1 MHAWIRT
8 AIFLLVCLP
17 VASPDHAQAVD
28 VAFWTPYRVDA
39 DTYGLFP
46 LDRKDLT
53 DTQGSAT
60 FQSIETVGEVAFETQ
75 GKFGG
80 AIRLDGRGAI
90 RGAGQDLCRRAPG
103 GRGLGQTRPLSCQGS
118 LCGLPSRHGGAGKT
132 IRSPSRHDQRLRPTG
147 GRPGAAA
154 LGDNQLRRQERRR
167 SSSPAARYPW
177 DAGSTWPESTT
188 SSRSASAACISTG
201 ASSGKRPSNTAKA

>member
-8 AIFLLVCLP
+8 AILLLVCLP

-80 AIRLDGRGAI
+80 AIRLDRRGAI
-90 RGAGQDLCRRAPG
+90 RAVPGKLFAGGHLAVEAWVKLDRYPHQDCQVLAAGRRPARRG
-103 GRGLGQTRPLSCQGS
+103 GRRSGSRGATVLPGLAPAGS
-118 LCGLPSRHGGAGKT
+118 L
-132 IRSPSRHDQRLRPTG
+132 
-147 GRPGAAA
+147 
-154 LGDNQLRRQERRR
+154 
-167 SSSPAARYPW
+167 
-177 DAGSTWPESTT
+177 
-188 SSRSASAACISTG
+188 SAAG
-201 ASSGKRPSNTAKA
+201 